1 MLSAKGD
8 GAKLKPYIFLPRKRP
23 VPGLVKKFESKAIL
37 VFQSTN
43 WMNQVLT
50 EGYVNRLIGGL
61 MFTPHRLLL
70 WDSFKCHVSKDTKD
84 SLNKLKV
91 DQAAIPGGC
100 TGFIQAPDVC
110 WNKPF
115 KDSYTKSYD
124 DWFEAGKQEFTA
136 TVNLKSAPLEAI
148 VGRIVKAWDSISS
161 DIIVNSS

>member
-8 GAKLKPYIFLPRKRP
+8 GAELKRYIFLPRKRP

-91 DQAAIPGGC
+91 DQAVISGGC
-100 TGFIQAPDVC
+100 AGFIQAPDVC

-115 KDSYTKSYD
+115 KDSYTK
-124 DWFEAGKQEFTA
+124 
-136 TVNLKSAPLEAI
+136 
-148 VGRIVKAWDSISS
+148 
-161 DIIVNSS
+161 